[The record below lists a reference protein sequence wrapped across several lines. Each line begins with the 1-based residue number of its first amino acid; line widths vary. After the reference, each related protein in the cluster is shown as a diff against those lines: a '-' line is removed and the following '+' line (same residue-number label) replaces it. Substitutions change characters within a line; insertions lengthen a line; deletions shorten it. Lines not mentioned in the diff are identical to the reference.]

1 MEFQTKACWLVPS
14 SGTVH
19 PHRFASM
26 WPSNTTERITQKSTL
41 CMARIL
47 IAEDNAVNQRAA
59 QVVLQRAGYEVDV
72 VWNGN
77 QAVAACHMRNY
88 DLVLMDC
95 RMPEMDG
102 LEATQHIRRL
112 YQHQPVILA
121 MTAYAR
127 A

>member
-1 MEFQTKACWLVPS
+1 
-14 SGTVH
+14 
-19 PHRFASM
+19 
-26 WPSNTTERITQKSTL
+26 
-41 CMARIL
+41 MARIL

-59 QVVLQRAGYEVDV
+59 QVMLQRAGYEVDV

-77 QAVAACHMRNY
+77 QALAACHVRNY

-121 MTAYAR
+121 VTAYAR
-127 A
+127 AGYREKCLQSGMDDYLAKPYHVQQLLLLLR